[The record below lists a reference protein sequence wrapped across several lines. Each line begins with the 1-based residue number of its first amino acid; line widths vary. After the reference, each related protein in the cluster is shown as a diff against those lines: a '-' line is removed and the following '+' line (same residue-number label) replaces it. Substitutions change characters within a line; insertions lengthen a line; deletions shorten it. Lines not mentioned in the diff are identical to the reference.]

1 MHTNSLDPKSQQAL
15 EKLVAQCDFLKLD
28 LSSAVYPQAQG
39 SGIPI
44 LLVETPLCSARVS
57 LQGAQLLE
65 FKAIDGTPLLWLS
78 PNCDFTPGTAL
89 RGGIPLCLPWF
100 GVYAPDPSKPKHGF
114 ARNNVWQLASA
125 LARVDGAVELG
136 FLFVSDASP
145 LFPYDFS
152 AELRM
157 ILGSSIR
164 LELTINNTDDQ
175 DFECSW
181 VMHSYFRV
189 ESLPQVKVPQLAGR
203 EYKDNFEN
211 FARKTQADALDFPGP
226 VDRVF
231 LGIEELLRVENNP
244 AITITHHN
252 CPSVVTWNPGS
263 AAAAKIADI
272 GAGQEAGFVCVERGA
287 VHEESWQLAAGTSQS
302 AWMEISQAH

>member
-1 MHTNSLDPKSQQAL
+1 
-15 EKLVAQCDFLKLD
+15 
-28 LSSAVYPQAQG
+28 
-39 SGIPI
+39 
-44 LLVETPLCSARVS
+44 
-57 LQGAQLLE
+57 
-65 FKAIDGTPLLWLS
+65 
-78 PNCDFTPGTAL
+78 
-89 RGGIPLCLPWF
+89 
-100 GVYAPDPSKPKHGF
+100 
-114 ARNNVWQLASA
+114 
-125 LARVDGAVELG
+125 
-136 FLFVSDASP
+136 
-145 LFPYDFS
+145 
-152 AELRM
+152 
-157 ILGSSIR
+157 
-164 LELTINNTDDQ
+164 
-175 DFECSW
+175 
-181 VMHSYFRV
+181 
-189 ESLPQVKVPQLAGR
+189 VPQLAGR